1 MGMTQARSAVVC
13 GCYLVSRPHGR
24 CSYRRA
30 CQGQGSRG
38 NQERR
43 GDLRLCITTT
53 RGGPAP
59 GHHGRQLS
67 LVVVIKK
74 LVQCTLLNSER
85 RASRA
90 LAGTTS
96 QDLAQ
101 TLSMGSLDTALWPG
115 AKEAQPTCEVR
126 HLPQVL
132 DWAVAWHGGDK
143 WLPDEQR
150 AELVAAVQKTACK
163 VHKDSSTQLVAAVQK
178 TACKVH
184 KDSSTQRPSVGKR
197 LHRKSSV

>member
-1 MGMTQARSAVVC
+1 MLLRGCNACRVV
-13 GCYLVSRPHGR
+13 GDGLQQGR
-24 CSYRRA
+24 CSCRRA
-30 CQGQGSRG
+30 GQGQGSRG
-38 NQERR
+38 IQERS
-43 GDLRLCITTT
+43 GDLQLGITTT